1 MEKCWFCSSTVYPGH
16 EIQFIRNDAN
26 IFRFCRSKCHKNF
39 KMKRNLVRDSTF
51 EFERKQNKLER
62 YDRNFAENV
71 FKAIPKIDKTRIT
84 RDERY
89 HKNSLVKAPLA
100 LQQHPSLTLPK
111 IKVMVVKISKAN
123 FRKYINK

>member
-1 MEKCWFCSSTVYPGH
+1 MT
-16 EIQFIRNDAN
+16 Q
-26 IFRFCRSKCHKNF
+26 
-39 KMKRNLVRDSTF
+39 DSTF

-89 HKNSLVKAPLA
+89 HKNRSLLG
-100 LQQHPSLTLPK
+100 SS
-111 IKVMVVKISKAN
+111 IIM
-123 FRKYINK
+123 YIV

>member
-1 MEKCWFCSSTVYPGH
+1 MT
-16 EIQFIRNDAN
+16 Q
-26 IFRFCRSKCHKNF
+26 
-39 KMKRNLVRDSTF
+39 DSTF

-89 HKNSLVKAPLA
+89 HKNRDEGKQGEGAEGGDEGVGAGYQFGQSSFGSSAASVSHFTKD
-100 LQQHPSLTLPK
+100 QSHGCE
-111 IKVMVVKISKAN
+111 N
-123 FRKYINK
+123 